1 MLPFD
6 LLSKVRSVTLIAAIA
21 ACGTA
26 MGADEP
32 ADKKL
37 PIAPI
42 APTEAVQEESMTKEQ
57 LALVKTTIPKLGSE
71 KFEERQKAAD
81 ALTALGKPV
90 VPALRDALKDE
101 KDAEVLSRLNLI
113 IKKFTEPAKP
123 ETVQCIDPCPACGR
137 G

>member
-1 MLPFD
+1 MLPLN

-32 ADKKL
+32 AEKRVLKASID
-37 PIAPI
+37 A
-42 APTEAVQEESMTKEQ
+42 AQEEPLTTDQ
-57 LALVKTTIPKLGSE
+57 LALVKTTIPKLGAE
-71 KFEERQKAAD
+71 KFEDRQKASET
-81 ALTALGKPV
+81 LTALGKPV
-90 VPALRDALKDE
+90 VPALREALKEQKDE
-101 KDAEVLSRLNLI
+101 EIASRLNTI

-123 ETVQCIDPCPACGR
+123 ETVQCMDPCPACGR